1 MVCIALERYLVIA
14 HPLWYRF
21 RHSVKNSVLLSL
33 AIWTMCVPCV
43 LLFTSYVV
51 LYGFLIVLMLLSSA
65 LLVFF
70 YVGTR
75 RAIVAAISMTAA
87 EKARILCMLAFVL
100 IANAVL
106 SVPLLVY
113 LLLAVTDVDVQYE
126 NAIAFQAF
134 AYILFILTS
143 TNLLLDPVL
152 YIFLRTDVQQ
162 TLNPVPGLRRLNCAF
177 NCRRKA
183 MAGQGE
189 RDKELSFLPLSA
201 SKLPREPFCP
211 EQIEQIGDG

>member
-1 MVCIALERYLVIA
+1 STDISSISVRSLKTFFIAMEGLCLSVGLPVNCLAIFGLCRLVTVNHVAPVYVINLLISDLLQMPIKFQHIITQYICSRAFHIGVSAGNGFMVCIALERYLVIA

-113 LLLAVTDVDVQYE
+113 LLLAVTDVDVQ
-126 NAIAFQAF
+126 
-134 AYILFILTS
+134 
-143 TNLLLDPVL
+143 
-152 YIFLRTDVQQ
+152 
-162 TLNPVPGLRRLNCAF
+162 
-177 NCRRKA
+177 
-183 MAGQGE
+183 
-189 RDKELSFLPLSA
+189 
-201 SKLPREPFCP
+201 
-211 EQIEQIGDG
+211 